1 MALPSKELKSLWLLL
16 NWVRAPVSST
26 LLKINPLIWDLGL
39 NNKYGRKLNKLTHVL
54 LTTRHTVVQVGGSKE
69 LGQSYI

>member
-1 MALPSKELKSLWLLL
+1 M
-16 NWVRAPVSST
+16 SST
-26 LLKINPLIWDLGL
+26 VLKINPLIWDLGL
-39 NNKYGRKLNKLTHVL
+39 NNKYGRKLNKLTQMH